1 MNFKESLIQ
10 LFKNPLPGETA
21 QWRMAHLKREQ
32 VSETEYTRRNA
43 KKSAVLI
50 LICKEEDDFFIPLT
64 QRFEYKGVHSNQ
76 VSLPGGKFEERDE
89 TLVNTAIRECNEEI
103 GVETNIEILASLTPV
118 YIPVSNFLVQP
129 YVGIYE
135 VVNPIF
141 IPQETEVKT
150 ILKLK
155 INDLLEDNIEKE
167 TYLEPTPGYKFKT
180 PYFEVEGR
188 IVWGA
193 TAMMLS
199 EFKAVLKSV

>member
-10 LFKNPLPGETA
+10 LLKNPLPGETA

-43 KKSAVLI
+43 KKSAVII
-50 LICKEEDDFFIPLT
+50 LICKEEEEFFIPLT
-64 QRFEYKGVHSNQ
+64 QRFEYNGAHSNQ
-76 VSLPGGKFEERDE
+76 VSLPGGKFEESDE
-89 TLVNTAIRECNEEI
+89 MLVNTAIRECNEEI
-103 GVETNIEILASLTPV
+103 GVEANIEILTALTPV

-129 YVGIYE
+129 FVGMYE
-135 VVNPIF
+135 VTNPIF
-141 IPQETEVKT
+141 IPQATEVKK

-155 INDLLEDNIEKE
+155 INELLNDTIEKE
-167 TYLEPTPGYKFKT
+167 AMVEPAPGYKFKT
-180 PYFEVEGR
+180 PYFEVEGQ

-193 TAMMLS
+193 TAMILS